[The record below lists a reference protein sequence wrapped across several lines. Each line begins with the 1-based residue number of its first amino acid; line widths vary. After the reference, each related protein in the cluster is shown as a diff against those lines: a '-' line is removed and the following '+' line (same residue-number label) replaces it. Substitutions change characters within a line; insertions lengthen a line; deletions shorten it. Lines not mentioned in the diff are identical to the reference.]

1 MKMIDNKYLDE
12 EEKDLV
18 ESFERG
24 EWESIPEKKAEK
36 NKATFKKAVIATQK
50 KRRLENK
57 KISINIFKS
66 DLSIIREKAEHEGL
80 PYQTLIKQL
89 VHKYATGQIKLK

>member
-1 MKMIDNKYLDE
+1 MIDNNKYLDK
-12 EEKDLV
+12 EEKDIM

-24 EWESIPEKKAEK
+24 EWEPVSKKEAEK
-36 NKATFKKAVIATQK
+36 NKAEFKKAVITTQK
-50 KRRLENK
+50 KRRLENQ

-66 DLSIIREKAEHEGL
+66 DLPIIREKAEHEGL
-80 PYQTLIKQL
+80 PYQTLIKRL